1 MSVPAQG
8 HHDDDSYGAPE
19 GGHGA
24 GDSAP
29 QGTREHS
36 VTAFR
41 RPDTQGSTAHEHRIK
56 PRNSAG
62 RDLKSAIGVG
72 VGLGAVVLLAIFVIP
87 GGWYPLVALAAA
99 AATWEVH
106 SRLKEHGYVVSL
118 PTVLVGGQVMLWSS
132 LFFGVEGLIA
142 GFVTSVLALMFGRL
156 FYHGRHSAPQNYLR
170 DAAIGVFVLTWIP
183 LFASFAAM
191 LSQISGEAVSG
202 RYYIVTFMLCVI
214 ASDTGG
220 YITGVL
226 FGKNPMAP
234 AVSPKKSWEGFAGS
248 VLFGAVT
255 GALCEH
261 FLIHGYWWSGVILG
275 LCLVVCA
282 TLGDLVESQFKRELG
297 IKDMS
302 NILPGHGGVMD
313 RLDGML
319 PSAMVTWLILS
330 WTMPM

>member
-19 GGHGA
+19 GGHGS

-29 QGTREHS
+29 QGTHEHS

-261 FLIHGYWWSGVILG
+261 FLIQGYWWSGVILG

>member
-29 QGTREHS
+29 QGTHEHS

-41 RPDTQGSTAHEHRIK
+41 RPDTPGSTAHEHRIK

-183 LFASFAAM
+183 LFGSFAAM
-191 LSQISGEAVSG
+191 MSLLRGHDDVPGSMFI
-202 RYYIVTFMLCVI
+202 ITFMLCVI

-220 YITGVL
+220 YIAGVM
-226 FGKNPMAP
+226 FGSHPMSP
-234 AVSPKKSWEGFAGS
+234 TVSPKKSWEGFAGS
-248 VLFGAVT
+248 TISSAVV
-255 GALCEH
+255 GALMVSN
-261 FLIHGYWWSGVILG
+261 LLYYDWWWGILLGFG
-275 LCLVVCA
+275 LAVCA
-282 TLGDLVESQFKRELG
+282 TLGDLLESQFKRELG

-302 NILPGHGGVMD
+302 GMIPGHGGVMD

-319 PSAMVTWLILS
+319 PSAMVTWLVLS
-330 WTMPM
+330 VIAI